1 MLYNQAMNRDR
12 IPANERDFKGA
23 FIPKDIWCNRELS
36 GDEKLMWGEIF
47 SLDNAFGCVASNE
60 HFMEMFGFNNARKPQ
75 RIIKTLKE
83 KGYITV
89 EIRKQDDSRVIRIT
103 GKYRHLD
110 KDHMSDLAAMRED
123 LIRSKRMR

>member
-1 MLYNQAMNRDR
+1 MKRDR

-23 FIPKDIWCNRELS
+23 YIPKDIWCNRELS

-60 HFMEMFGFNNARKPQ
+60 HFMEMFGFANTRKPQ
-75 RIIKTLKE
+75 RIIKALKD

-89 EIRKQDDSRVIRIT
+89 EIDKREDNRIIRIV

-110 KDHMSDLAAMRED
+110 KDHMSDLSRMREE
-123 LIRSKRMR
+123 IIKGMRYR

>member
-1 MLYNQAMNRDR
+1 MSGMNRDR
-12 IPANERDFKGA
+12 IPAYERDFKGA

-47 SLDNAFGCVASNE
+47 SLDNEFGCVAGNQ
-60 HFMEMFGFNNARKPQ
+60 HFMEMFGFNNPRKPQ
-75 RIIKTLKE
+75 RLIKVLRD

-110 KDHMSDLAAMRED
+110 RAHMADLAVMRDD
-123 LIRSKRMR
+123 LIRSMRSR

>member
-1 MLYNQAMNRDR
+1 MTRPR
-12 IPANERDFKGA
+12 IPAYERDFKGA

-47 SLDNAFGCVASNE
+47 SLDNDFGCVASND
-60 HFMEMFGFNNARKPQ
+60 HFMEMFGFANARKPQ
-75 RIIKTLKE
+75 RIIKALKD

-89 EIRKQDDSRVIRIT
+89 AISKADDSRVIRIT

-110 KDHMSDLAAMRED
+110 RAHMADLANLRDD
-123 LIRSKRMR
+123 LIKGMRLR